1 MKVIFQKKK
10 NNKMKIIFTWDH
22 CGKGISNIV
31 NCILGLQGV
40 FLHLKGLE
48 VIVGGM
54 SYGSC
59 RRTSLILKHCS
70 RLWYQDHKSKE

>member
-1 MKVIFQKKK
+1 
-10 NNKMKIIFTWDH
+10 MKIIFMWDH

-70 RLWYQDHKSKE
+70 RLWYQDH